1 MFKTKEFKKVI
12 IISSIIYIV
21 IILLS
26 LIGLLFN
33 EYSIII
39 CVSLCSIVSF
49 LNIFLLLKSSNVN
62 PDEGAVKFVLF
73 TFIRYLLMILGLF
86 ISGLIVYLTMGE
98 EINKTRYLIVAAGA
112 IPYLITPLIISFV
125 GKENVT
131 R

>member
-33 EYSIII
+33 EYSIVI
-39 CVSLCSIVSF
+39 CVSLFSIVSF
-49 LNIFLLLKSSNVN
+49 LNTILLLKSSNVN
-62 PDEGAVKFVLF
+62 PDEGVMKFALY
-73 TFIRYLLMILGLF
+73 TFLRYFLMVLGLF
-86 ISGLIVYLTMGE
+86 LSGLIVYFTMGE
-98 EINKTRYLIVAAGA
+98 EINKLRYLIVAAGA
-112 IPYLITPLIISFV
+112 IPYLITPLIISFL